1 MKLKYYLRGMA
12 VGILLT
18 TIILSIVNAGNK
30 PLTDV
35 EIRQRALALGMIDS
49 DSIRL
54 SSFQNGAQSS
64 VPDEKE
70 SISETIPTDENKEDN
85 SISEESSEA
94 ETVEQQDGNKPQ
106 DVAVTGSDG
115 IDTVKSEE
123 EIIGDG
129 EAVVIRITSGA
140 SSYTISKELAEA
152 GLVEDASAF
161 DDFLCNSGYSR
172 KIRIGVY
179 EIYPGTSEEDIAKI
193 ISRQR

>member
-64 VPDEKE
+64 VPDEKD
-70 SISETIPTDENKEDN
+70 SITETIPADENQEDN

-123 EIIGDG
+123 EIISDG